1 MDKLSCVNNFFLVQW
16 LHNPLGKEAVTL
28 ATTGDQHLVK
38 RINKS
43 IVLEKIRQESPLSR
57 ADISERTGLNKGTV
71 SSLVGELMDDGLV
84 LEIGTGQSSGG
95 RKPVLLVFNNKAGYA
110 VGVDVAVGELRI
122 ALTDLSGN
130 IIAERSTPLR
140 KLEAAEVVNHL
151 IIEIEHL
158 IHGAPASPHGIVGI
172 GVAVPGIV
180 NDEGIV
186 LFAPNLDW
194 SQVDIGAALQNRFK
208 IPVIVDN
215 EANAGAVGE
224 KQYGRG
230 QSLSDLLYVSVGAGI
245 GVGIILGGTLYR
257 GMTGFSGETG
267 HTTIEING
275 KLCRCGNRG
284 CWELYAS
291 EQALLEEAAKLS
303 LTGVDSNGHDINSL
317 LELADKGLPE
327 ATELFQRIG
336 TYLAVGMTNMIHTF
350 NPKLVIIGNR
360 FAGAGRWLEGP
371 VQREVDRRTLSFHR
385 SGLQLMFSE
394 LGSRS
399 AVLGAAY
406 LVISSFF
413 SGAKVIE

>member
-1 MDKLSCVNNFFLVQW
+1 
-16 LHNPLGKEAVTL
+16 L

-43 IVLEKIRQESPLSR
+43 IVLEKIKQDSPLSR

-71 SSLVGELMDDGLV
+71 SSLVAELMDDGLV

-95 RKPVLLVFNNKAGYA
+95 RKPVLLLFNNKAGYA
-110 VGVDVAVGELRI
+110 VGVDLAVGELRT
-122 ALTDLSGN
+122 ALTDLTGN
-130 IIAERSTPLR
+130 IVFERTTPLR
-140 KLEAAEVVNHL
+140 SLEAADVIEALLNEVERS
-151 IIEIEHL
+151 IQA
-158 IHGAPASPHGIVGI
+158 APSSPHGIVGI

-186 LFAPNLDW
+186 LFAPNLNW
-194 SQVDIGAALQNRFK
+194 SQVDIGTPLKDRFRV
-208 IPVIVDN
+208 PVIVDN

-230 QSLSDLLYVSVGAGI
+230 QSLSDLIYVSVGAGI
-245 GVGIILGGTLYR
+245 GVGIILGGSLYR

-267 HTTIEING
+267 HTTIEMDG

-291 EQALLEEAAKLS
+291 EQALLEEAARLS
-303 LTGVDSNGHDINSL
+303 LPSHDMDSL
-317 LELADKGLPE
+317 LQLADEGVPE
-327 ATELFQRIG
+327 AIQLFERIG
-336 TYLAVGMTNMIHTF
+336 AYLAVGMTNMIHTF
-350 NPKLVIIGNR
+350 NPKSVIIGNR
-360 FAGAGRWLEGP
+360 FAGAGRWLELP

-385 SGLQLMFSE
+385 SGLELMFSE

-413 SGAKVIE
+413 SGAKVVE